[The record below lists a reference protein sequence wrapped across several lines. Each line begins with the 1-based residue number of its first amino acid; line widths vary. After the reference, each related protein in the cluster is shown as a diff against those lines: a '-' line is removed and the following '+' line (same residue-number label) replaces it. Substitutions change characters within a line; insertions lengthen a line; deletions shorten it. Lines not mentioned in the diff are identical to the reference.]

1 MATRSKYEQE
11 YTNLRN
17 KIMRKQR
24 TYLNKGYSIE
34 EPYKLP
40 TFKQLESAPSK
51 REIEKLKRINEEEIY
66 KKLKIIIPDTATG
79 DLQEISAKEAK
90 HLIRQR
96 AAKQAAETR
105 KRKKD
110 FDKWEKEQFDYGG
123 DFYESEITDED
134 WFDDYWDSMQRDKE
148 KGIDLDEEDDFPEE
162 YDLPFK
168 DTDVDTSFP
177 VSTDIPFEED
187 LILEFTLQQIQRL
200 YTFESKDQN
209 KKRGEEWE
217 NHLFDIGEQFTNHF
231 LNLMQTDKKE
241 LALRCYI
248 DSEKIVSLISK
259 IEYSYRT
266 FVSEDDLLADFYKII
281 NGSISESESKQLGGQ
296 YDSPEDGDIND

>member
-51 REIEKLKRINEEEIY
+51 REIEKLKRINEEKIY
-66 KKLKIIIPDTATG
+66 EKLKIIIPDTDTG

-90 HLIRQR
+90 HLIRKR

-105 KRKKD
+105 KRRKD
-110 FDKWEKEQFDYGG
+110 FDKW
-123 DFYESEITDED
+123 S
-134 WFDDYWDSMQRDKE
+134 DDYSGNVRRD
-148 KGIDLDEEDDFPEE
+148 IDLDEEDDFPEDYE
-162 YDLPFK
+162 LPFK

-177 VSTDIPFEED
+177 VSADTPFEED
-187 LILEFTLQQIQRL
+187 LILEFTLGQIQRL

-209 KKRGEEWE
+209 KKRGQEWE
-217 NHLFDIGEQFTNHF
+217 NHLFEIGEEFTNHF
-231 LNLMQTDKKE
+231 LNLMETDRKA
-241 LALRCYI
+241 LALRCYN

-266 FVSEDDLLADFYKII
+266 FVSEDDLLADFYKIL
-281 NGSISESESKQLGGQ
+281 NGSISESESKKLSAQ
-296 YDSPEDGDIND
+296 YDSPMEGDIND

>member
-1 MATRSKYEQE
+1 MAKRSKHEQE

-51 REIEKLKRINEEEIY
+51 REIEKLKRINEEKIY
-66 KKLKIIIPDTATG
+66 EKLKIEIHDAATG
-79 DLQEISAKEAK
+79 DPKEITAKEAK

-105 KRKKD
+105 KRRKD

-123 DFYESEITDED
+123 DFYEPEIQDED

-148 KGIDLDEEDDFPEE
+148 KGIDLDDEDDFPED
-162 YDLPFK
+162 YYLPFN
-168 DTDVDTSFP
+168 DTTVDTNFP
-177 VSTDIPFEED
+177 VSIDIPFEED
-187 LILEFTLQQIQRL
+187 LILEFTLNQIQRL

-231 LNLMQTDKKE
+231 LNLMQTDRKA
-241 LALRCYI
+241 LALRCYN
-248 DSEKIVSLISK
+248 DSETIVSLISK

-266 FVSEDDLLADFYKII
+266 LVSEDDLLADFYKIL
-281 NGSISESESKQLGGQ
+281 NGSISESESKQLGAQ
-296 YDSPEDGDIND
+296 YDAPMEGDMND